1 MKVTTI
7 LLAALAAVGTS
18 SIALADGQA
27 PTYTTKVVD
36 IVGRRVVPIAAIEV
50 ARVQP
55 RLELHPLRPGFAVGI
70 EASVGQSPF

>member
-1 MKVTTI
+1 MKVKVI
-7 LLAALAAVGTS
+7 LLAALAATLTS

-36 IVGRRVVPIAAIEV
+36 IVGRRVVPIASVEV

-55 RLELHPLRPGFAVGI
+55 RLELYPLRPGFALGI